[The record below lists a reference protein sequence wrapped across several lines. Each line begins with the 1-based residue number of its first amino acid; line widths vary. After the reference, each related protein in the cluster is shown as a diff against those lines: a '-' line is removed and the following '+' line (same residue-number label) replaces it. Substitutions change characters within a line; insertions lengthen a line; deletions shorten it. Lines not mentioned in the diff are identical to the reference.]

1 MRRIEMLVIHLLFYL
16 YMIGIK
22 TLVTYNMKNVG
33 ISNYVSAI
41 QKKHKRTILFFSGNI
56 KPKEIN

>member
-41 QKKHKRTILFFSGNI
+41 QKNI
-56 KPKEIN
+56 KELYYFSVGISNQKK

>member
-1 MRRIEMLVIHLLFYL
+1 MLVIHLLFYL